1 MNKLS
6 GALRQSKA
14 VSALLQH
21 QQVRPGQQLCGG
33 SGLLLGRPK
42 CNAVRQMLDGL
53 GHVEGFHEPLVQRFF
68 RAGGLVTLS
77 PVVQQVEIIGQ
88 HPQAVG
94 DVCPLLVRQAT
105 LGRQGD
111 GIGRRLIR
119 VKPEVVYQLLGGLPG
134 VQVEQLG
141 GEVDGISVGSTAKA
155 VIIGVV
161 QLHAGVAVG
170 MERTAHHAMAVGLH
184 AVHLS
189 HLPNGDGG
197 LDSLIQAQGHFSFVS
212 CVAPEY
218 PQSGNSGVFCF
229 LPEYTENFAGKA
241 KKRQN
246 CNGKRKKPLLVADLQ
261 QQGQRGNRIL
271 NKTAERI
278 IMRKN
283 AKRRAD
289 HVAQEYLP
297 APSNVRLADLMK
309 EHNISQPELAKEIG
323 CSKSTISRF
332 ISGAKGTLTHEQ
344 VLRIARLFNV
354 STDFLLGE
362 TNIPDR
368 KNYDIAEL
376 GLSVEAAK
384 NLYTGRVNTEVVNLL
399 LENARF
405 AELTYRISQYFDD
418 TFASGI
424 AAQNA
429 MLTTLST
436 LLRTKV
442 KTPEAAKA
450 AKDISLRRKPV
461 YQGDLDDIEM
471 YFMAAVKEI
480 KKGIGSHYAEQE
492 AMSKKV
498 AEKMFTELTKGQ
510 DVQHPTITAEQLTD
524 AMLDSVSGM
533 EGATPEALEQ
543 LRSGLLGILQS
554 AAEQENAHEADE

>member
-1 MNKLS
+1 M
-6 GALRQSKA
+6 
-14 VSALLQH
+14 
-21 QQVRPGQQLCGG
+21 
-33 SGLLLGRPK
+33 
-42 CNAVRQMLDGL
+42 
-53 GHVEGFHEPLVQRFF
+53 
-68 RAGGLVTLS
+68 
-77 PVVQQVEIIGQ
+77 
-88 HPQAVG
+88 
-94 DVCPLLVRQAT
+94 
-105 LGRQGD
+105 
-111 GIGRRLIR
+111 
-119 VKPEVVYQLLGGLPG
+119 
-134 VQVEQLG
+134 
-141 GEVDGISVGSTAKA
+141 
-155 VIIGVV
+155 
-161 QLHAGVAVG
+161 
-170 MERTAHHAMAVGLH
+170 
-184 AVHLS
+184 
-189 HLPNGDGG
+189 
-197 LDSLIQAQGHFSFVS
+197 
-212 CVAPEY
+212 
-218 PQSGNSGVFCF
+218 
-229 LPEYTENFAGKA
+229 
-241 KKRQN
+241 
-246 CNGKRKKPLLVADLQ
+246 
-261 QQGQRGNRIL
+261 
-271 NKTAERI
+271 
-278 IMRKN
+278 
-283 AKRRAD
+283 
-289 HVAQEYLP
+289 AQEYLP
-297 APSNVRLADLMK
+297 APSNIRLADLMK

-344 VLRIARLFNV
+344 VLKIARLFNV
-354 STDFLLGE
+354 SADFLLGE

-405 AELTYRISQYFDD
+405 AELTYRIAQYFDD

-510 DVQHPTITAEQLTD
+510 DIQHPTITAEQPTD

-543 LRSGLLGILQS
+543 LRRIEAIADPYAMQPQS
-554 AAEQENAHEADE
+554 IMEEQESRRELYDGLKRLTQREQTYLLYRYGFTDGEEHPLIGTAIYFHLTKGRAKKTEEQAMDNLWLELPWWFI

>member
-1 MNKLS
+1 M
-6 GALRQSKA
+6 
-14 VSALLQH
+14 
-21 QQVRPGQQLCGG
+21 
-33 SGLLLGRPK
+33 
-42 CNAVRQMLDGL
+42 
-53 GHVEGFHEPLVQRFF
+53 
-68 RAGGLVTLS
+68 
-77 PVVQQVEIIGQ
+77 
-88 HPQAVG
+88 
-94 DVCPLLVRQAT
+94 
-105 LGRQGD
+105 
-111 GIGRRLIR
+111 
-119 VKPEVVYQLLGGLPG
+119 
-134 VQVEQLG
+134 
-141 GEVDGISVGSTAKA
+141 
-155 VIIGVV
+155 
-161 QLHAGVAVG
+161 
-170 MERTAHHAMAVGLH
+170 
-184 AVHLS
+184 
-189 HLPNGDGG
+189 
-197 LDSLIQAQGHFSFVS
+197 
-212 CVAPEY
+212 
-218 PQSGNSGVFCF
+218 
-229 LPEYTENFAGKA
+229 
-241 KKRQN
+241 
-246 CNGKRKKPLLVADLQ
+246 
-261 QQGQRGNRIL
+261 
-271 NKTAERI
+271 
-278 IMRKN
+278 
-283 AKRRAD
+283 
-289 HVAQEYLP
+289 AQEYLP
-297 APSNVRLADLMK
+297 APSNIRLADLMK

-344 VLRIARLFNV
+344 VLKIARLFNV

-399 LENARF
+399 LENVRF

-461 YQGDLDDIEM
+461 YQGDIEM

-498 AEKMFTELTKGQ
+498 AEKMFNELTKGQ
-510 DVQHPTITAEQLTD
+510 DVQHPTIMAEQLTD

-554 AAEQENAHEADE
+554 AAEQENAHEADECTALCAGTERRCRRAGQPDRQQQVLYRQGGK

>member
-1 MNKLS
+1 M
-6 GALRQSKA
+6 
-14 VSALLQH
+14 
-21 QQVRPGQQLCGG
+21 
-33 SGLLLGRPK
+33 
-42 CNAVRQMLDGL
+42 
-53 GHVEGFHEPLVQRFF
+53 
-68 RAGGLVTLS
+68 
-77 PVVQQVEIIGQ
+77 
-88 HPQAVG
+88 
-94 DVCPLLVRQAT
+94 
-105 LGRQGD
+105 
-111 GIGRRLIR
+111 
-119 VKPEVVYQLLGGLPG
+119 
-134 VQVEQLG
+134 
-141 GEVDGISVGSTAKA
+141 
-155 VIIGVV
+155 
-161 QLHAGVAVG
+161 
-170 MERTAHHAMAVGLH
+170 
-184 AVHLS
+184 
-189 HLPNGDGG
+189 
-197 LDSLIQAQGHFSFVS
+197 
-212 CVAPEY
+212 
-218 PQSGNSGVFCF
+218 
-229 LPEYTENFAGKA
+229 
-241 KKRQN
+241 
-246 CNGKRKKPLLVADLQ
+246 
-261 QQGQRGNRIL
+261 
-271 NKTAERI
+271 
-278 IMRKN
+278 
-283 AKRRAD
+283 
-289 HVAQEYLP
+289 AQEYLP
-297 APSNVRLADLMK
+297 APSNIRLADLMK

-323 CSKSTISRF
+323 CSKSTINRF
-332 ISGAKGTLTHEQ
+332 ISGAKVTLTHE
-344 VLRIARLFNV
+344 
-354 STDFLLGE
+354 
-362 TNIPDR
+362 IPDR

-384 NLYTGRVNTEVVNLL
+384 NLYTGRVNAEVVNLL

-405 AELTYRISQYFDD
+405 AELTYRIAQYFDD

-471 YFMAAVKEI
+471 YFMAAIKEI
-480 KKGIGSHYAEQE
+480 KKGIGSHYTEQE

>member
-1 MNKLS
+1 M
-6 GALRQSKA
+6 
-14 VSALLQH
+14 
-21 QQVRPGQQLCGG
+21 
-33 SGLLLGRPK
+33 
-42 CNAVRQMLDGL
+42 
-53 GHVEGFHEPLVQRFF
+53 
-68 RAGGLVTLS
+68 
-77 PVVQQVEIIGQ
+77 
-88 HPQAVG
+88 
-94 DVCPLLVRQAT
+94 
-105 LGRQGD
+105 
-111 GIGRRLIR
+111 
-119 VKPEVVYQLLGGLPG
+119 
-134 VQVEQLG
+134 
-141 GEVDGISVGSTAKA
+141 
-155 VIIGVV
+155 
-161 QLHAGVAVG
+161 
-170 MERTAHHAMAVGLH
+170 
-184 AVHLS
+184 
-189 HLPNGDGG
+189 
-197 LDSLIQAQGHFSFVS
+197 
-212 CVAPEY
+212 
-218 PQSGNSGVFCF
+218 
-229 LPEYTENFAGKA
+229 
-241 KKRQN
+241 
-246 CNGKRKKPLLVADLQ
+246 
-261 QQGQRGNRIL
+261 
-271 NKTAERI
+271 
-278 IMRKN
+278 
-283 AKRRAD
+283 
-289 HVAQEYLP
+289 AQEYLP
-297 APSNVRLADLMK
+297 APSNIRLADLMK

-344 VLRIARLFNV
+344 VLKIARLFNV

-376 GLSVEAAK
+376 CRA
-384 NLYTGRVNTEVVNLL
+384 Y
-399 LENARF
+399 F
-405 AELTYRISQYFDD
+405 RIAQYFDD

-436 LLRTKV
+436 LLRTRV

-543 LRSGLLGILQS
+543 LRNGLLGILQS

>member
-1 MNKLS
+1 M
-6 GALRQSKA
+6 
-14 VSALLQH
+14 
-21 QQVRPGQQLCGG
+21 
-33 SGLLLGRPK
+33 
-42 CNAVRQMLDGL
+42 
-53 GHVEGFHEPLVQRFF
+53 
-68 RAGGLVTLS
+68 
-77 PVVQQVEIIGQ
+77 
-88 HPQAVG
+88 
-94 DVCPLLVRQAT
+94 
-105 LGRQGD
+105 
-111 GIGRRLIR
+111 
-119 VKPEVVYQLLGGLPG
+119 
-134 VQVEQLG
+134 
-141 GEVDGISVGSTAKA
+141 
-155 VIIGVV
+155 
-161 QLHAGVAVG
+161 
-170 MERTAHHAMAVGLH
+170 
-184 AVHLS
+184 
-189 HLPNGDGG
+189 
-197 LDSLIQAQGHFSFVS
+197 
-212 CVAPEY
+212 
-218 PQSGNSGVFCF
+218 
-229 LPEYTENFAGKA
+229 
-241 KKRQN
+241 
-246 CNGKRKKPLLVADLQ
+246 
-261 QQGQRGNRIL
+261 
-271 NKTAERI
+271 
-278 IMRKN
+278 
-283 AKRRAD
+283 
-289 HVAQEYLP
+289 AQEYLP

-309 EHNISQPELAKEIG
+309 ERNISQPELAKEIG

-344 VLRIARLFNV
+344 VLKIARLFNV

-384 NLYTGRVNTEVVNLL
+384 NLYTGRVNAEVDINLL

-405 AELTYRISQYFDD
+405 AELTYRIAQYFDD

-461 YQGDLDDIEM
+461 YQGDLDDIET

-524 AMLDSVSGM
+524 AMLGSVLGM
-533 EGATPEALEQ
+533 DGATPEALEQ

>member
-1 MNKLS
+1 M
-6 GALRQSKA
+6 Q
-14 VSALLQH
+14 
-21 QQVRPGQQLCGG
+21 
-33 SGLLLGRPK
+33 
-42 CNAVRQMLDGL
+42 
-53 GHVEGFHEPLVQRFF
+53 
-68 RAGGLVTLS
+68 
-77 PVVQQVEIIGQ
+77 
-88 HPQAVG
+88 
-94 DVCPLLVRQAT
+94 
-105 LGRQGD
+105 
-111 GIGRRLIR
+111 
-119 VKPEVVYQLLGGLPG
+119 
-134 VQVEQLG
+134 
-141 GEVDGISVGSTAKA
+141 
-155 VIIGVV
+155 
-161 QLHAGVAVG
+161 
-170 MERTAHHAMAVGLH
+170 
-184 AVHLS
+184 
-189 HLPNGDGG
+189 
-197 LDSLIQAQGHFSFVS
+197 
-212 CVAPEY
+212 
-218 PQSGNSGVFCF
+218 
-229 LPEYTENFAGKA
+229 
-241 KKRQN
+241 
-246 CNGKRKKPLLVADLQ
+246 
-261 QQGQRGNRIL
+261 
-271 NKTAERI
+271 
-278 IMRKN
+278 
-283 AKRRAD
+283 
-289 HVAQEYLP
+289 
-297 APSNVRLADLMK
+297 
-309 EHNISQPELAKEIG
+309 
-323 CSKSTISRF
+323 
-332 ISGAKGTLTHEQ
+332 KGTLTHEQ
-344 VLRIARLFNV
+344 VLKIARLFKV

-405 AELTYRISQYFDD
+405 AELTYRIAQYFDD

-471 YFMAAVKEI
+471 YFMAAIKEI

-543 LRSGLLGILQS
+543 LRNGLLGILQS
-554 AAEQENAHEADE
+554 TAEQESRRELYDGLKLMTQREQTYLLYRYGFTDGEEHPLIGTAIYFYLPKGRAQKTEEQTMDNLWLELPWWFD

>member
-1 MNKLS
+1 M
-6 GALRQSKA
+6 
-14 VSALLQH
+14 
-21 QQVRPGQQLCGG
+21 
-33 SGLLLGRPK
+33 
-42 CNAVRQMLDGL
+42 
-53 GHVEGFHEPLVQRFF
+53 
-68 RAGGLVTLS
+68 
-77 PVVQQVEIIGQ
+77 
-88 HPQAVG
+88 
-94 DVCPLLVRQAT
+94 
-105 LGRQGD
+105 
-111 GIGRRLIR
+111 
-119 VKPEVVYQLLGGLPG
+119 
-134 VQVEQLG
+134 
-141 GEVDGISVGSTAKA
+141 
-155 VIIGVV
+155 
-161 QLHAGVAVG
+161 
-170 MERTAHHAMAVGLH
+170 
-184 AVHLS
+184 
-189 HLPNGDGG
+189 
-197 LDSLIQAQGHFSFVS
+197 
-212 CVAPEY
+212 
-218 PQSGNSGVFCF
+218 
-229 LPEYTENFAGKA
+229 
-241 KKRQN
+241 
-246 CNGKRKKPLLVADLQ
+246 
-261 QQGQRGNRIL
+261 
-271 NKTAERI
+271 
-278 IMRKN
+278 
-283 AKRRAD
+283 
-289 HVAQEYLP
+289 AQEYLP
-297 APSNVRLADLMK
+297 APSNIRLADLMK

-344 VLRIARLFNV
+344 VLKI
-354 STDFLLGE
+354 DFLLGE

-368 KNYDIAEL
+368 KNYDTAEL

-405 AELTYRISQYFDD
+405 AELTYRIAQYFDD

-436 LLRTKV
+436 LLRTRV